1 MKINIENY
9 DTMTPEEKIAALE
22 NIVPTDA
29 EVEALLQAYQR
40 INPREVMLY
49 SIDRATPEE
58 QLEKV
63 EKPELETIAQR
74 FRAAGIKVQVN

>member
-1 MKINIENY
+1 MMLRGWHNSQRIDN
-9 DTMTPEEKIAALE
+9 T
-22 NIVPTDA
+22 TDA